1 MHDVAEGRRPAL
13 AIEALSVTF
22 ATDAGPVHAV
32 ADVSYE
38 VFPGEVLAIVGES
51 GSGKSVSSRTAMGLL
66 PSTARVRGMVTL
78 GTRQVTG
85 MSERQLTAL
94 RGGAISMV
102 FQEPGLALDPL
113 FTVGFQIA
121 EALRAHNDLSRK
133 AAKERAVELLRLVG
147 LPDPEHRVDYYPHQL
162 SGGQKQRVVIAIA
175 IACEPKVII
184 ADEPT
189 TALDVTVQAEI
200 LNLLRDLRDRIGSAI
215 VLITHNMGVV
225 ADLADRVVVMREGR
239 VVEQAP
245 VEDLFAR
252 PKADYTRALLAAVP
266 HLGARRVKSAE
277 PQADTESHPAAT
289 ATATDHAAPPETGTP
304 ALEAD
309 AAGKAAGAGTAA
321 DVGTAADAGAGDTS
335 ASGDARTAEG
345 VGPAGPAGTAEPDA
359 ADAGDVLGVGGARTA
374 AGAET
379 ARVTAA
385 AETAGVRAA
394 AETAGVRAAAETAE
408 VRAAAETAGDMAAVE
423 TAGDTAAA
431 ETAGDMAAVETAGV
445 TAAAET
451 LGDMAAVE
459 TAGVTAAVETVGG
472 IAAGT
477 DVGTGTGAYGVRGA
491 SDAGGATRGVG
502 GAPASDGTAEVGER
516 VPVLE
521 VCDLVVE
528 FPGPFGRPRF
538 RAVDG
543 VSLSIAAGETVG
555 LVGESGSGKS
565 TIGRCVAAL
574 QRPTSGAVRVRGQ
587 DIANLSQRRLR
598 PIRRRFGFVFQ
609 DPASSLNPR
618 MTVGDCVAEP
628 MIVHKV
634 GKSEAIRAK
643 VRSLLDD
650 VRLPAGAERRYPH
663 ELSGGQRQRASLA
676 RALALDPDLLVAD
689 EPTSALDVSVQAAV
703 LELFAQLQREC
714 GWACLFISHDL
725 AVVDQLA
732 DRIVVLRDGAVV
744 EQGDRDAILRDPREE
759 YTRRLV
765 AAVPVPDPVEQRR
778 RRAEA
783 AALFAPEPKT

>member
-1 MHDVAEGRRPAL
+1 MPDVAEERRPAL

-32 ADVSYE
+32 TDVSYE

-85 MSERQLTAL
+85 LSERQLTAL

-133 AAKERAVELLRLVG
+133 AAKARAVELLRLVG

-266 HLGARRVKSAE
+266 HLGARRAKSAE

-289 ATATDHAAPPETGTP
+289 VTATGHAAPPETGTP

-321 DVGTAADAGAGDTS
+321 DVGTAVDAGAGDTS
-335 ASGDARTAEG
+335 ASGDAHTA
-345 VGPAGPAGTAEPDA
+345 
-359 ADAGDVLGVGGARTA
+359 
-374 AGAET
+374 
-379 ARVTAA
+379 
-385 AETAGVRAA
+385 
-394 AETAGVRAAAETAE
+394 
-408 VRAAAETAGDMAAVE
+408 
-423 TAGDTAAA
+423 
-431 ETAGDMAAVETAGV
+431 ETAGV

-451 LGDMAAVE
+451 LGDKAAAE
-459 TAGVTAAVETVGG
+459 TVGGTAAAGTGGG

-477 DVGTGTGAYGVRGA
+477 DVGTGTGAYGVCGA
-491 SDAGGATRGVG
+491 SGAGGATRGVG
-502 GAPASDGTAEVGER
+502 GAAAADGAAGVGER

-587 DIANLSQRRLR
+587 DIAGLSQRRLR

-650 VRLPAGAERRYPH
+650 VRLPAGVERRYPH

-725 AVVDQLA
+725 AVVDRLA

-744 EQGDRDAILRDPREE
+744 EQGDRDTILRNPRAE

-783 AALFAPEPKT
+783 ATLFTSEPKA

>member
-1 MHDVAEGRRPAL
+1 MPDVTEERRPAL
-13 AIEALSVTF
+13 SIEALSVTF

-32 ADVSYE
+32 TDVSYE

-66 PSTARVRGMVTL
+66 PSTAHVRGLVTL
-78 GTRQVTG
+78 GAQQVTA

-94 RGGAISMV
+94 RGGAIAMV

-121 EALRAHNDLSRK
+121 EALRAHTELSRK
-133 AAKERAVELLRLVG
+133 AAKARAVELLRLVG

-239 VVEQAP
+239 VVEQAS
-245 VEDLFAR
+245 VHELFAE

-266 HLGARRVKSAE
+266 HLGARRVKST
-277 PQADTESHPAAT
+277 DTQV
-289 ATATDHAAPPETGTP
+289 GTERHSSE
-304 ALEAD
+304 AVAD
-309 AAGKAAGAGTAA
+309 AGHGAGAG
-321 DVGTAADAGAGDTS
+321 AGATS
-335 ASGDARTAEG
+335 A
-345 VGPAGPAGTAEPDA
+345 
-359 ADAGDVLGVGGARTA
+359 GAN
-374 AGAET
+374 
-379 ARVTAA
+379 
-385 AETAGVRAA
+385 
-394 AETAGVRAAAETAE
+394 
-408 VRAAAETAGDMAAVE
+408 
-423 TAGDTAAA
+423 
-431 ETAGDMAAVETAGV
+431 
-445 TAAAET
+445 
-451 LGDMAAVE
+451 L
-459 TAGVTAAVETVGG
+459 
-472 IAAGT
+472 
-477 DVGTGTGAYGVRGA
+477 
-491 SDAGGATRGVG
+491 
-502 GAPASDGTAEVGER
+502 
-516 VPVLE
+516 PVLE
-521 VCDLVVE
+521 VSDLVVE

-543 VSLSIAAGETVG
+543 VNLSIAAGETLG

-574 QRPTSGAVRVRGQ
+574 QRPTSGVVRVRGQ
-587 DIANLSQRRLR
+587 DIAGLSQRRLR

-628 MIVHKV
+628 MIVHKIGTSAV
-634 GKSEAIRAK
+634 IRAR
-643 VRSLLDD
+643 VRTLLDD
-650 VRLPAGAERRYPH
+650 VRLPAGVERRYPH

-744 EQGDRDAILRDPREE
+744 EQGDRDAILRSPRQE

-778 RRAEA
+778 RRAET
-783 AALFAPEPKT
+783 AALFAQGPPD